1 MLQWDIW
8 EGGGIQLVDVWHAYG
23 KRYMP
28 VFKAAR
34 RVYQCRYV
42 VCMDVF
48 VGAVH
53 VVGWLLVVV

>member
-1 MLQWDIW
+1 M
-8 EGGGIQLVDVWHAYG
+8 DVRRACG

-28 VFKAAR
+28 VVKAAR

-42 VCMDVF
+42 VCMDMF